1 MNTETNL
8 GKIAKSN
15 PTLLA
20 FLLGTT
26 LLSLAALK
34 VEPAVAQEFN
44 TSTFTREINPQR
56 TFINTDISA
65 LNGVRID
72 LRQLGI
78 NAGDTILLER
88 FGYFSP
94 FGDSSNEYF
103 GSMFA
108 TFSKDKRLLPN
119 NGSYS
124 GATTD
129 RVPGAINAVFP
140 NGCSPIQC
148 IDKIFYVSRG
158 QDLVQGGFNS
168 ILVTVPTNAQFLFIS
183 AADSTYGTNVDL
195 NRDFAVGISKV
206 F

>member
-1 MNTETNL
+1 METNL
-8 GKIAKSN
+8 RKIVKSN

-20 FLLGTT
+20 VLLGST
-26 LLSLAALK
+26 LLSLTALK
-34 VEPAVAQEFN
+34 IEPAVAQPLN
-44 TSTFTREINPQR
+44 TFTFTREINPQR
-56 TFINTDISA
+56 TFLNADTSA
-65 LNGVRID
+65 FNGVRID
-72 LRQLGI
+72 LRRLGI
-78 NAGDTILLER
+78 NSGDTILLER

-94 FGDSSNEYF
+94 FGDSNNEYY
-103 GSMFA
+103 GSMYA

-129 RVPGAINAVFP
+129 RVPGAINGLFP

-148 IDKIFYVSRG
+148 VGKIFYVSRG

-168 ILVTVPTNAQFLFIS
+168 ILVRVPTNAQFLFIS
-183 AADSTYGTNVDL
+183 AADSSYGDNVDL